1 VHTLELLLLNTFCV
15 FHEYWNCLWVL
26 KLRARVLTRVS
37 TSSRVLLGPWFKC
50 VVLGHAGT
58 DEMTTADGE
67 GPKHKVLRA
76 PEAIA
81 MRFITCGHV
90 CGCQFG
96 TRHGVFQRLPPRCSR
111 TAAKLTST
119 ISRTLDTS
127 WCGEPGCTSM
137 SINVQPFALFK
148 YSRYPAVQLLTSDK
162 RIIKSK
168 KKSGQI
174 HRHSSLATVDK
185 TSIFA

>member
-1 VHTLELLLLNTFCV
+1 
-15 FHEYWNCLWVL
+15 
-26 KLRARVLTRVS
+26 
-37 TSSRVLLGPWFKC
+37 
-50 VVLGHAGT
+50 
-58 DEMTTADGE
+58 
-67 GPKHKVLRA
+67 VLRA

-127 WCGEPGCTSM
+127 WCGEQGCTSM

-168 KKSGQI
+168 KNQAKSTGIRLLPLLIKQVFLPEIFSTTLVQI
-174 HRHSSLATVDK
+174 DRNSASA
-185 TSIFA
+185 A